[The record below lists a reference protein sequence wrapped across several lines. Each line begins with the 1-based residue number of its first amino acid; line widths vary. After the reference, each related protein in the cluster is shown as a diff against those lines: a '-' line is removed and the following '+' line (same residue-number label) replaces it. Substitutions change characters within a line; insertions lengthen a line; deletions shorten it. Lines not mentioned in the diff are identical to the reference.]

1 LGDNRL
7 NLTLSQLAG
16 RIQEIFPGTEVEHVE
31 NADRRNYCVS
41 FKKIRDQLGFEA
53 SRDLG
58 YGIGE
63 LKRAFEQKEIVDYS
77 NARYH
82 NQKFLKMSG
91 TPVCKEELDT
101 HLMAAFA
108 AAPKRNHVALARKE
122 EQSLREEQR
131 TRALAAAAGQ

>member
-1 LGDNRL
+1 M
-7 NLTLSQLAG
+7 
-16 RIQEIFPGTEVEHVE
+16 FPGTEVEHLE
-31 NADRRNYCVS
+31 NADRRNYRVS
-41 FKKIRDQLGFEA
+41 FEKIRDQLGFEA

-63 LKRAFEQKEIVDYS
+63 LKRAFEDKEIVDYT

-91 TPVCKEELDT
+91 TPSYKEELDA

-108 AAPKRNHVALARKE
+108 AAPKGNHVALARE
-122 EQSLREEQR
+122 GAHIAVHVSPLPNGPLIRM
-131 TRALAAAAGQ
+131 RARRFESYGSPIADHTL